1 MCSGAFFLRISIA
14 KSSKNRYNRVGEKPF
29 SRKGVER
36 MDLFDLI
43 GPVMIGPSSSHTAGA
58 ARIGLTAYSLLGE
71 RVVKADVGLHG
82 SFAKTYRGHGTDRA
96 IVGGLLGMH
105 VDDPRLRDS
114 LEIARQQGMH
124 VTGERGTA
132 LTLEAASVGGG
143 NIEIHRING
152 LSVNFTG
159 KADTMII
166 HHIDM
171 PGAIAAVTTTLAR
184 HRVNIAN
191 MQVYRRKLGGD
202 AMMVLELDGAPSQ
215 ADLDIIRQIP
225 DIRSCTFLKRR
236 DD

>member
-1 MCSGAFFLRISIA
+1 MPFGVRKIESFRTLTTESLAVFIPF
-14 KSSKNRYNRVGEKPF
+14 RVQ
-29 SRKGVER
+29 
-36 MDLFDLI
+36 DWL
-43 GPVMIGPSSSHTAGA
+43 
-58 ARIGLTAYSLLGE
+58 
-71 RVVKADVGLHG
+71 
-82 SFAKTYRGHGTDRA
+82 
-96 IVGGLLGMH
+96 
-105 VDDPRLRDS
+105 
-114 LEIARQQGMH
+114 H

-171 PGAIAAVTTTLAR
+171 PGAIAAVTSTLAR

>member
-1 MCSGAFFLRISIA
+1 MSTGVDIIEPIADTRTARQVARDTRKHEAMARKRLTSRGATIA
-14 KSSKNRYNRVGEKPF
+14 ALIIAIFWTIPTFG
-29 SRKGVER
+29 
-36 MDLFDLI
+36 LFVTSFRP
-43 GPVMIGPSSSHTAGA
+43 G
-58 ARIGLTAYSLLGE
+58 
-71 RVVKADVGLHG
+71 ADVQSTGWWTIFTNP
-82 SFAKTYRGHGTDRA
+82 SFTLDNYEQALNSG
-96 IVGGLLGMH
+96 
-105 VDDPRLRDS
+105 
-114 LEIARQQGMH
+114 
-124 VTGERGTA
+124 GTA